1 LGLSISRELAR
12 LLGGEIRLQS
22 APGVGSTFTLYLP
35 QTYVTLAQAPK
46 SEALMSTPVLLEQA
60 AASPENPMDIILTSP
75 GHDQEL
81 VEDLVVDDD
90 RGVIRPGD
98 SPLLIVEDDL
108 TFARILVDLA
118 HDRGLKTLVALRGS
132 SAISLAREFKPGAI
146 TLDINL
152 PDMAGW
158 TTLDRLK
165 HDPSTR
171 HIPVHIISG
180 DENRRRGL
188 ALGAMTYLEKSVSNE
203 SLADVFAT
211 IEESVQKRVKKL
223 LVVCADGNMQEAIAQ
238 SLGAQDLEIVAVSA
252 GGEALATIK
261 QQDLDGI
268 VVHQKIEDIT
278 PLQLVD
284 EIQACRPSAPP
295 IILVT
300 KDEMTSEEEFELAC
314 LRRTGIVKPVHS
326 FDRLLDES
334 VLLLHRAE
342 ADLRPEQRGIL
353 EQLRDTD
360 GTLKGKKVLV
370 VDDDV
375 RNIFALTSLLEDHHL
390 EVVHAENGRAGI
402 EVLKKTP
409 NVDLVLMDIMMP
421 GMDGYETIK
430 AIRQLPN
437 FRSVPIIALTAKAMK
452 GDREKCIDAG
462 ASDYITKP
470 VDLDQLFS
478 VLRVWIS
485 YGCEMAQTA
494 GPGA

>member
-1 LGLSISRELAR
+1 
-12 LLGGEIRLQS
+12 
-22 APGVGSTFTLYLP
+22 
-35 QTYVTLAQAPK
+35 
-46 SEALMSTPVLLEQA
+46 
-60 AASPENPMDIILTSP
+60 
-75 GHDQEL
+75 
-81 VEDLVVDDD
+81 
-90 RGVIRPGD
+90 
-98 SPLLIVEDDL
+98 
-108 TFARILVDLA
+108 
-118 HDRGLKTLVALRGS
+118 
-132 SAISLAREFKPGAI
+132 
-146 TLDINL
+146 
-152 PDMAGW
+152 
-158 TTLDRLK
+158 
-165 HDPSTR
+165 
-171 HIPVHIISG
+171 
-180 DENRRRGL
+180 
-188 ALGAMTYLEKSVSNE
+188 
-203 SLADVFAT
+203 
-211 IEESVQKRVKKL
+211 
-223 LVVCADGNMQEAIAQ
+223 
-238 SLGAQDLEIVAVSA
+238 VSA

-300 KDEMTSEEEFELAC
+300 KDEMTSEEEFELAS

-409 NVDLVLMDIMMP
+409 KIDLVLMDIMMP

-494 GPGA
+494 GLPYR